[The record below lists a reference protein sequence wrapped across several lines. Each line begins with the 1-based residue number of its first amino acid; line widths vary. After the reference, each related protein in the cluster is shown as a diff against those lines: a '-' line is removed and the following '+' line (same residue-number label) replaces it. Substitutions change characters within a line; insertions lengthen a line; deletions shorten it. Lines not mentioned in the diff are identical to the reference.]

1 MVPVSPNKSSL
12 LLLLL
17 VAVAAAPAL
26 ALKQSNMAEYTAHL
40 ESLRAL
46 VERCQASAAACD
58 AAQVGDDD
66 KVTLQ
71 SLGSG
76 ANVNEFEAHYDWL
89 RETLKS
95 AGNAKASGRE
105 RDLSAALSRI
115 NDALR
120 ETGPKPGDAG
130 FAEARHRA
138 DSVLSHQEFVTVNE
152 QSIWDKLIA
161 RFFLWLESLFTNVA
175 RFGQRSPWI
184 GPLFE
189 WGLIAL
195 ALVGLA
201 LWAMRALQR
210 QRLAV
215 RVEATRQIES
225 WEEASRNWRSLAEEQ
240 AQRREWR
247 EAVHC
252 IYWASI
258 VMLEGRR
265 FWSPNRSRTPR
276 EYVALLEAGSRRSN
290 LLRQQTRGFERIW
303 YGLNPAAET
312 DYRQALRLHEEL
324 RAV

>member
-1 MVPVSPNKSSL
+1 MAPVSRNRSSL

-17 VAVAAAPAL
+17 VAVAAVPAL

-46 VERCQASAAACD
+46 VARCQASAAACD
-58 AAQVGDDD
+58 VAQVGDDD

-95 AGNAKASGRE
+95 AGNAKATGRE
-105 RDLSAALSRI
+105 RDLGAAVSRI
-115 NDALR
+115 DDALR
-120 ETGPKPGDAG
+120 ETGAKPGDAG
-130 FAEARHRA
+130 FTEARHRA
-138 DSVLSHQEFVTVNE
+138 DSILSHQEFVTVNE
-152 QSIWDKLIA
+152 QSVWDKLIA
-161 RFFLWLESLFTNVA
+161 RFFLWLDSLFTNVA

-195 ALVGLA
+195 ALAGLA

-240 AQRREWR
+240 AQQQEWR

-276 EYVALLEAGSRRSN
+276 EYVALLEAGSPRSN

-312 DYRQALRLHEEL
+312 DYRQALQLHEEL
-324 RAV
+324 RVV

>member
-1 MVPVSPNKSSL
+1 MVMLP
-12 LLLLL
+12 
-17 VAVAAAPAL
+17 AVPAL
-26 ALKQSNMAEYTAHL
+26 ALRQASMAEYTAHL

-58 AAQVGDDD
+58 VAQVGDDD
-66 KVTLQ
+66 KVTLE

-76 ANVNEFEAHYDWL
+76 ANVNEFEARYDWL
-89 RETLKS
+89 RETLRN

-115 NDALR
+115 DDALR
-120 ETGPKPGDAG
+120 EGGARPGDPG

-138 DSVLSHQEFVTVNE
+138 DSILSHQEFVTVNE
-152 QSIWDKLIA
+152 QSVWDKLIA
-161 RFFLWLESLFTNVA
+161 RFFLWLDSLFTNVA

-184 GPLFE
+184 GPLLE
-189 WGLIAL
+189 WVLIAL
-195 ALVGLA
+195 ALVGLT

-210 QRLAV
+210 QKLAV
-215 RVEATRQIES
+215 RAEAARQIES

-240 AQRREWR
+240 AGRHDWR

-276 EYVALLEAGSRRSN
+276 EYVALLEAGSPRWN
-290 LLRQQTRGFERIW
+290 LLRQQTRRFERIW
-303 YGLNPAAET
+303 YGLNAAAEA
-312 DYRQALRLHEEL
+312 DYRQALELHEQL
-324 RAV
+324 RAA

>member
-1 MVPVSPNKSSL
+1 VSRKIPL
-12 LLLLL
+12 IALLL
-17 VAVAAAPAL
+17 VVMAAVPAL
-26 ALKQSNMAEYTAHL
+26 ALKQSTMAEYTAHL
-40 ESLRAL
+40 DSLRGL

-58 AAQVGDDD
+58 PAQVGDDD

-71 SLGSG
+71 SLGAG
-76 ANVNEFEAHYDWL
+76 ANVNQFEARYDWL
-89 RETLKS
+89 RDTLK
-95 AGNAKASGRE
+95 NARNARATGRE
-105 RDLSAALSRI
+105 RDLNAALSRI
-115 NDALR
+115 DNALHAAGAR
-120 ETGPKPGDAG
+120 PGDRG

-138 DSVLSHQEFVTVNE
+138 DAILSHQEFVTVNE

-161 RFFLWLESLFTNVA
+161 RFFLWLDSLFTDVA

-201 LWAMRALQR
+201 LWAMRTVQR
-210 QRLAV
+210 QRLAM

-225 WEEASRNWRSLAEEQ
+225 WEEASHNWRILAEQQ
-240 AQRREWR
+240 AARREWR

-276 EYVALLEAGSRRSN
+276 EYVALLEAGSQRWS

-303 YGLNPAAET
+303 YGLNPAAEA
-312 DYRQALRLHEEL
+312 DYRQALELHEEL
-324 RAV
+324 RAA